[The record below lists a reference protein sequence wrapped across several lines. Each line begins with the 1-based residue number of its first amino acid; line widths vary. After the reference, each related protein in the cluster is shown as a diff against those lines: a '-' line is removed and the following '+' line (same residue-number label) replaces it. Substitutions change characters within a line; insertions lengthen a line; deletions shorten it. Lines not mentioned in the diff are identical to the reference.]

1 MNQTWENGKKK
12 PKKKNAHTH
21 NLGPNFA
28 SHLGPS
34 KFFLE
39 FYLYLMLDIAA
50 SYHDMQFKG
59 KLMNQPWE
67 IGKKSNFR
75 PNFGLLDPN

>member
-1 MNQTWENGKKK
+1 
-12 PKKKNAHTH
+12 
-21 NLGPNFA
+21 
-28 SHLGPS
+28 
-34 KFFLE
+34 
-39 FYLYLMLDIAA
+39 MLDIAA

>member
-12 PKKKNAHTH
+12 PKKKTHTH
-21 NLGPNFA
+21 TIWGPILP
-28 SHLGPS
+28 HTWVPQ

-39 FYLYLMLDIAA
+39 FYLYLLDIAA